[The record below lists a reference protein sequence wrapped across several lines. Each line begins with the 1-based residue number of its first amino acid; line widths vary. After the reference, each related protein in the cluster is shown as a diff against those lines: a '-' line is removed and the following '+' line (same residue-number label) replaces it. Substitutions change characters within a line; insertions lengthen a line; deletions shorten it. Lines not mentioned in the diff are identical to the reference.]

1 MEVLGVGQGN
11 WNRGIVASDTD
22 LKRPKTGDSTSTGE
36 QSICL
41 LESFGD

>member
-11 WNRGIVASDTD
+11 WNRGILASATD
-22 LKRPKTGDSTSTGE
+22 PKRSKTGDSTSTGE
-36 QSICL
+36 QPIGL